1 MRVSGE
7 HGRTPW
13 FNGAVAEGVD
23 EKLSQ
28 AGRTMR
34 GMKRIV
40 PEIELEE
47 DSNVVTWRLD
57 DWRGQVSAGVSVD
70 TSDNLVHMWGGDI
83 EHVMDEVRG
92 QVELSGLFEQ

>member
-34 GMKRIV
+34 GMKRIRRDV
-40 PEIELEE
+40 AA
-47 DSNVVTWRLD
+47 R
-57 DWRGQVSAGVSVD
+57 
-70 TSDNLVHMWGGDI
+70 
-83 EHVMDEVRG
+83 
-92 QVELSGLFEQ
+92 